1 MSLTTVQT
9 GMLGTGAIL
18 QVQSAALTAATFSTN
33 STTYVDVTGLSLSIT
48 PGSTTSKILVM
59 YQFNCGVDTAAQGVF
74 MQLVRNTT
82 PIFVG
87 DAAGSRP
94 QTTSINSVTNV
105 YGVLN
110 MSGTYLDSPTSA
122 SATTYKIQMMVNGGG
137 SNYAYVNRSVNDRN
151 TSLYDARTASSIT
164 VMEIAG

>member
-9 GMLGTGAIL
+9 GMLGTGCVL
-18 QVQSAALTAATFSTN
+18 QVVSTALTAATFSTN

-48 PGSTTSKILVM
+48 PRSTTSKILVM
-59 YQFNCGVDTAAQGVF
+59 YQFNCGVDASAQGIF

-94 QTTSINSVTNV
+94 QATSINGVTTA
-105 YGVLN
+105 YGILN
-110 MSGTYLDSPTSA
+110 MSGTYLDSPSTS
-122 SATTYKIQMMVNGGG
+122 SATTYKIQMFVNGGG
-137 SNYAYVNRSVNDRN
+137 SYYGYVNRSVNDRN
-151 TSLYDARTASSIT
+151 TALYDARTASSIT

>member
-9 GMLGTGAIL
+9 GMLGTGCVL
-18 QVQSAALTAATFSTN
+18 QVVSTALTAATFSTN

-48 PGSTTSKILVM
+48 PRSTTSKILVM
-59 YQFNCGVDTAAQGVF
+59 YQFNCGVDASAQGIF

-94 QTTSINSVTNV
+94 QATSINGVTSA
-105 YGVLN
+105 YGILN
-110 MSGTYLDSPTSA
+110 MSGTYLDSPSTS

-137 SNYAYVNRSVNDRN
+137 SNYGYVNRSVNDRN